1 MHRDFLRNFTVNG
14 QQLPEEVIDA
24 IMAEN
29 GRDIEAAKKA
39 YAGGNSGNG
48 EKMFTQEEV
57 NRIVSER
64 LTREKEKLQAID
76 GSKDMEQLRAEITRL
91 QGDLTAQAEAHKQ
104 ELVDTVFNHAL
115 DTAIKDAK
123 GRDGRA
129 IRSMLDLD
137 ALKDSED
144 QGAAI
149 KTALEGLRRDSG
161 WLFEAHEVPPPYAPG
176 TGTGAYGGSAIPVNF
191 ADAFKPPTNY

>member
-14 QQLPEEVIDA
+14 QQLPKEVIDA

-76 GSKDMEQLRAEITRL
+76 GSKDTEQLQGEITRL
-91 QGDLTAQAEAHKQ
+91 QGELTAQAEAHKQ
-104 ELVDTVFNHAL
+104 QLANVVFDHTL
-115 DTAIKDAK
+115 DSAIKAAK
-123 GRDGRA
+123 GRDTKA
-129 IRSMLDLD
+129 VRSMLDLD
-137 ALKDSED
+137 ALKGSED
-144 QGAAI
+144 HGTAI
-149 KTALEGLRRDSG
+149 KAALDGLRKDSS
-161 WLFEAHEVPPPYAPG
+161 WLFEVDEVPPPYAAG
-176 TGTGAYGGSAIPVNF
+176 TGCGVYGGSPSF

>member
-14 QQLPEEVIDA
+14 QQLPKEVIDA

-76 GSKDMEQLRAEITRL
+76 GSKDTEQLRGEITRL
-91 QGDLTAQAEAHKQ
+91 QGELAAQAESHKQ
-104 ELVDTVFNHAL
+104 QLANVAFDHTLDSAIKAAL
-115 DTAIKDAK
+115 D
-123 GRDGRA
+123 GLR
-129 IRSMLDLD
+129 
-137 ALKDSED
+137 KDS
-144 QGAAI
+144 
-149 KTALEGLRRDSG
+149 S
-161 WLFEAHEVPPPYAPG
+161 WLFEANEVPPPYAVG
-176 TGTGAYGGSAIPVNF
+176 TGCGAYGGSPSF
-191 ADAFKPPTNY
+191 AEAFKPPTNY